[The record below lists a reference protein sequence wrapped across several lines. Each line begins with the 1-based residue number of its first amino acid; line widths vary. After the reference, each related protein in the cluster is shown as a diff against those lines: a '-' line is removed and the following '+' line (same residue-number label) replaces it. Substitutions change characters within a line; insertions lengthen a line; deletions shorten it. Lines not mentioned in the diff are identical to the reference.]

1 MKTYAYDT
9 NALLKLGK
17 KAYEYAPF
25 FISSVTLEELEH
37 IKSGRDKS
45 EEVKF

>member
-1 MKTYAYDT
+1 MKIYAYDT

-17 KAYEYAPF
+17 KAYEHTPF
-25 FISSVTLEELEH
+25 FISSVTLEELER
-37 IKSGRDKS
+37 IKSSRDKS